1 MKRFYLFLSILFL
14 TIFMSSCSN
23 DASNPSP
30 EEGYSKLIIKAETKS
45 ANEPTEEII
54 FTGDDILWFNG
65 TTKEIRFKD
74 NYYQQNSISLYAN
87 IKFYLDD
94 EYLFSTLTRVSDVNS
109 QIFNS
114 PVFYYSIIENK
125 FFIND
130 GYPDIAVLGSLTEIQ
145 KIRDENMQ
153 VIANEWDKFIGYMKK
168 VNKYKE

>member
-1 MKRFYLFLSILFL
+1 
-14 TIFMSSCSN
+14 MSSCSN
-23 DASNPSP
+23 DPSNPFP

-45 ANEPTEEII
+45 ANEPTEKII

-94 EYLFSTLTRVSDVNS
+94 KYLFSTLTRVSDVNS

-153 VIANEWDKFIGYMKK
+153 AIANEWDKFIGYMKK

>member
-23 DASNPSP
+23 DPSNPFP

-45 ANEPTEEII
+45 ANEPTEKII

-94 EYLFSTLTRVSDVNS
+94 KYLFSTLTR
-109 QIFNS
+109 
-114 PVFYYSIIENK
+114 P
-125 FFIND
+125 
-130 GYPDIAVLGSLTEIQ
+130 
-145 KIRDENMQ
+145 
-153 VIANEWDKFIGYMKK
+153 
-168 VNKYKE
+168 

>member
-23 DASNPSP
+23 DPSNPSP

-94 EYLFSTLTRVSDVNS
+94 KYLFSTLTRVSDVNS
-109 QIFNS
+109 Q
-114 PVFYYSIIENK
+114 
-125 FFIND
+125 
-130 GYPDIAVLGSLTEIQ
+130 VLGSLTEIQ

-153 VIANEWDKFIGYMKK
+153 AIANEWDKFIGYMKK

>member
-1 MKRFYLFLSILFL
+1 MVQR
-14 TIFMSSCSN
+14 N
-23 DASNPSP
+23 N
-30 EEGYSKLIIKAETKS
+30 
-45 ANEPTEEII
+45 
-54 FTGDDILWFNG
+54 
-65 TTKEIRFKD
+65 KEIRFKD

-94 EYLFSTLTRVSDVNS
+94 KYLFSTLTRVSDVNS

-153 VIANEWDKFIGYMKK
+153 AIANEWDKFIGYMKK

>member
-1 MKRFYLFLSILFL
+1 
-14 TIFMSSCSN
+14 MSSCSN
-23 DASNPSP
+23 DPSNPSP

-54 FTGDDILWFNG
+54 FTGDDIL
-65 TTKEIRFKD
+65 RFKD

-94 EYLFSTLTRVSDVNS
+94 KYLFSTLTRVSDVNS

-153 VIANEWDKFIGYMKK
+153 AIANEWDKFIGYMKK